1 MILSRHIL
9 KQPQV
14 VTLNSNICVLFLG
27 HVFSCFDFHDFHPNM
42 SFWDGLIRQKIPS
55 KTNILRLVY
64 ETCCGFWSRTKNMLF
79 WSTSFA
85 TPITEKNKFW
95 KKTTGQLLAAPSR
108 VCVFTPPKF
117 NGWNLKMMVS
127 KRNLLFQGLI
137 SGSMFNFRGVTH
149 VRCSNLRRWS
159 RVTVLILVG
168 QWSQMVLTDER
179 D

>member
-1 MILSRHIL
+1 MCVVFGACFFLFRLSWFSPKHVFLRWFDQAKNPLENKHTQIGLWNMLRILITNKKH
-9 KQPQV
+9 V
-14 VTLNSNICVLFLG
+14 VLINIFCNSN
-27 HVFSCFDFHDFHPNM
+27 H
-42 SFWDGLIRQKIPS
+42 R
-55 KTNILRLVY
+55 
-64 ETCCGFWSRTKNMLF
+64 
-79 WSTSFA
+79 
-85 TPITEKNKFW
+85 KNKFW